1 MSVIYLM
8 IPAALL
14 LAALGVGAFII
25 AAKKGQFDDLD
36 TPALRAVLTTTKPQ
50 PSTKKKQA
58 SPQRMTPETSM
69 ERRRFELPTFRL
81 RTERSTS

>member
-36 TPALRAVLTTTKPQ
+36 TPALRAVFDDDE
-50 PSTKKKQA
+50 
-58 SPQRMTPETSM
+58 TPPERQSETSN
-69 ERRRFELPTFRL
+69 PTNKDA
-81 RTERSTS
+81 

>member
-36 TPALRAVLTTTKPQ
+36 TPALRAVFDDDE
-50 PSTKKKQA
+50 
-58 SPQRMTPETSM
+58 TPPDRQSETSN
-69 ERRRFELPTFRL
+69 LTNKDA
-81 RTERSTS
+81 

>member
-14 LAALGVGAFII
+14 LAGIGVAAFII

-36 TPALRAVLTTTKPQ
+36 TPALRAVFDDDDTIPE
-50 PSTKKKQA
+50 
-58 SPQRMTPETSM
+58 SPQEKSVTDPDDAKD
-69 ERRRFELPTFRL
+69 
-81 RTERSTS
+81 